1 MRSLGVLRAFSA
13 VFVTG
18 VLLLPYAK
26 PVTCHVTDHAG
37 NTTHQTHQTAGDV
50 WDDVESLGGCHDT
63 GECAAAHVAP
73 IDHAVISVSALP
85 SHREPCRTP
94 DRGIVPLL
102 SASLTPP
109 PKA

>member
-1 MRSLGVLRAFSA
+1 MRSLGALRAFSA

-37 NTTHQTHQTAGDV
+37 NTTHQTH
-50 WDDVESLGGCHDT
+50 H

>member
-13 VFVTG
+13 AFVTG

-63 GECAAAHVAP
+63 GECAAAHRALVVATTP
-73 IDHAVISVSALP
+73 GNARPLTSRP
-85 SHREPCRTP
+85 ST
-94 DRGIVPLL
+94 
-102 SASLTPP
+102 TQ
-109 PKA
+109 